1 MFLTKLFNVKSKI
14 RTSASVQIKF
24 SIRLNF
30 AHAVEDYRRAKVWP
44 EEAPLQYSMA
54 FSSCILATR
63 YLLIWQKWEF
73 LYCHKNL
80 GLNDQDRKIYGIIF
94 ICCHIGNYP
103 PWILL
108 RVKIGIIYKG
118 FCKKWFFKV
127 SKLVFFSSHY
137 RAFGSTIPKKI
148 FFPKIFFWGKIFLTK
163 NIFGKN
169 IFFGIVEPN
178 AL

>member
-1 MFLTKLFNVKSKI
+1 MPSRNLIPSLCKN
-14 RTSASVQIKF
+14 SAVTIY
-24 SIRLNF
+24 IVIV
-30 AHAVEDYRRAKVWP
+30 HAAAICRHKCDA
-44 EEAPLQYSMA
+44 MH
-54 FSSCILATR
+54 SSD
-63 YLLIWQKWEF
+63 LLIWQKWEF

-148 FFPKIFFWGKIFLTK
+148 FFPKIFCFKNILPKKKYFFKKYFWQKIFSEK
-163 NIFGKN
+163 
-169 IFFGIVEPN
+169 IFFLESLDQMLWYGFKK
-178 AL
+178 